1 MSRTKLIER
10 LVRANVRKL
19 KAYSSAR
26 DEYPGDSKGMIFMD
40 ANENPFNTGLNRY
53 PDPFQRKLKK
63 ELSAIKHISAEQIFL
78 GNGSDEVLDLLF
90 RAFCEPGIDN
100 CITLP
105 PTYGMYAVLAGLN
118 DIENR
123 EVILDATFQPDTERI
138 SKVQD
143 ERSKLLFFCSPN
155 NPTGNTMN
163 SSEIERMLNDFN
175 GLVVIDE
182 AYIDFS
188 EKESWIKR
196 INDHPNLV
204 VVQTFS
210 KAYGLAGIRLGVCYA
225 SSEIIKILNTIKPPY
240 NVNEL
245 TQGKAL
251 QAISEYKNTKDTIDR
266 LNDEKSRLY
275 KALLEVDLIKKI
287 YHSDANFLLIE
298 VDDAT
303 RRYKELISKGFVVRN
318 RSNQPLCE
326 NTLRITVGTTEEN
339 SALIETLKT
348 L

>member
-1 MSRTKLIER
+1 MSRAELIER
-10 LVRANVRKL
+10 LLRPNVSKL

-26 DEYPGDSKGMIFMD
+26 DEYLGDSEGMVFLD

-53 PDPFQRKLKK
+53 PDPLQRMLKE
-63 ELSAIKHISAEQIFL
+63 ELSVIKNVATEQIFL

-118 DIENR
+118 DIENK
-123 EVILDATFQPDTERI
+123 EVTLDASFQPDTERI
-138 SKVQD
+138 LKVQD
-143 ERSKLLFFCSPN
+143 DRSKLVFLCSPN
-155 NPTGNTMN
+155 NPTGNSFN
-163 SSEIERMLNDFN
+163 LKEVERLLNEFN
-175 GLVVIDE
+175 GLVIIDE

-188 EKESWIKR
+188 EKESWLNKL
-196 INDHPNLV
+196 NDHPNLV

-245 TQGKAL
+245 TQMKAL
-251 QAISEYKNTKDTIDR
+251 HAIKDRQYVKGSIQR
-266 LNDEKSRLY
+266 LNDEKKILY
-275 KALLEVDLIKKI
+275 KALLEVKFIRKI
-287 YHSDANFLLIE
+287 YRSDANFLLIE
-298 VDDAT
+298 VDDAKL
-303 RRYKELISKGFVVRN
+303 RYQQLVSKGFVVRN
-318 RSNQPLCE
+318 RSDQPLCE
-326 NTLRITVGTTEEN
+326 NMLRITVGTTQEN
-339 SALIETLKT
+339 AALIRTLKT

>member
-1 MSRTKLIER
+1 MSRTKLIKR

-26 DEYPGDSKGMIFMD
+26 DEYPGDSEGMIFMD

-53 PDPFQRKLKK
+53 PDPFQRKVKK

-138 SKVQD
+138 LKVQD

-163 SSEIERMLNDFN
+163 SPEIERMLNDFN

-245 TQGKAL
+245 TQGKAF
-251 QAISEYKNTKDTIDR
+251 QAITEYKNIKDTIDR

-318 RSNQPLCE
+318 RSNQPLCK

-339 SALIETLKT
+339 TALIETLKT